1 MMNSKSFNIFFKSAK
16 WKWMQSLFTILL
28 FVIMVSI
35 GTKIDFDNH
44 GNLTSIAPN
53 LFTNY
58 PGFKDMIPKIYFG
71 IIGILFNKL
80 KPSIQNL
87 TDNEKWKASQRQ
99 LQRSGL
105 LKKDTKV
112 RISFAYLF
120 RIKVAGKYL
129 LVPNSRTGKFQPV
142 GGAYKFED
150 EERKYLDDEFAAEDD
165 DCIPVNETTRNDYRL
180 NIKNKYLRDFVKRFN
195 DTKSRENITDLSRE
209 FTEELIKTDILDKNI
224 FGEIKYRYI
233 GRHMTEIIRT
243 SFKPYELLLADIVEL
258 ELSKEQEKYL
268 KKKVNTKSNKY
279 IFANSSQIKSQ
290 GMKFGTENL
299 QDNIANHTW
308 KILTENTDKL
318 IKKKDKPEFFVN
330 L

>member
-1 MMNSKSFNIFFKSAK
+1 MNSKPFNNFSKSAK

-28 FVIMVSI
+28 FFIMAFI
-35 GTKIDFDNH
+35 GTKIDFDNYT
-44 GNLTSIAPN
+44 NLTSIAPK

-58 PGFKDMIPKIYFG
+58 PGFKEMIPKIYFG
-71 IIGILFNKL
+71 IIGILLSKL
-80 KPSIQNL
+80 WPSIQNL
-87 TDNEKWKASQRQ
+87 TDNEEWKASQRQ

-105 LKKDTKV
+105 LKNDTKV

-120 RIKVAGKYL
+120 RIKVDGKYL

-142 GGAYKFED
+142 GGTYKFKD

-209 FTEELIKTDILDKNI
+209 FKEELIKTDILDKII
-224 FGEIKYRYI
+224 FQEIKYRYI

-258 ELSKEQEKYL
+258 ELSKKQEEYL
-268 KKKVNTKSNKY
+268 KKLSINKSDKY
-279 IFANSSQIKSQ
+279 IFADSLQIKSQ
-290 GMKFGTENL
+290 GMKVGTENL

-308 KILTENTDKL
+308 KILTGNTDKL
-318 IKKKDKPEFFVN
+318 IQKKDKLEFFVN

>member
-1 MMNSKSFNIFFKSAK
+1 MNSKSFSKFFKSAK
-16 WKWMQSLFTILL
+16 WKCIYSLFIILL
-28 FVIMVSI
+28 FIIMFYI

-44 GNLTSIAPN
+44 SNLTSIAPK
-53 LFTNY
+53 LLTNY
-58 PGFKDMIPKIYFG
+58 PGLKEMIPKIYFG
-71 IIGILFNKL
+71 IIGILLSKL
-80 KPSIQNL
+80 RPSIQNL
-87 TDNEKWKASQRQ
+87 TDNEEWKASQRQ

-120 RIKVAGKYL
+120 RIKVDGKYL

-180 NIKNKYLRDFVKRFN
+180 NIKNKYLRDFIKRFN
-195 DTKSRENITDLSRE
+195 DTRSREYITDLSRE
-209 FTEELIKTDILDKNI
+209 FKEELIRTDILDKTI
-224 FGEIKYRYI
+224 FEEIKYRYI

-258 ELSKEQEKYL
+258 ELSKEQEEYL
-268 KKKVNTKSNKY
+268 KKISINKSDKY
-279 IFANSSQIKSQ
+279 IFANSLQIKSQ
-290 GMKFGTENL
+290 GMEIGTENL

-318 IKKKDKPEFFVN
+318 IKKRDNQEFFIN

>member
-1 MMNSKSFNIFFKSAK
+1 MNSKSFSKFFKSAK
-16 WKWMQSLFTILL
+16 WNRIKSVATILL
-28 FVIMVSI
+28 FVIMVYF
-35 GTKIDFDNH
+35 GAKMDFYNQE
-44 GNLTSIAPN
+44 NLIAITPG
-53 LFTNY
+53 LFMNY
-58 PGFKDMIPKIYFG
+58 PGLKEMIPKAFFG
-71 IIGILFNKL
+71 IIGILFTKL
-80 KPSIQNL
+80 WPSIQNL
-87 TDNEKWKASQRQ
+87 QDNEEWKVSQRQ

-105 LKKDTKV
+105 LKKDTKI

-120 RIKVAGKYL
+120 RIKVDGKYL
-129 LVPNSRTGKFQPV
+129 LVPNARTGKFQPV

-165 DCIPVNETTRNDYRL
+165 DCILVNETTRNDYRL
-180 NIKNKYLRDFVKRFN
+180 NIKNKYLRDFIKRFN

-209 FTEELIKTDILDKNI
+209 FKEELIKTDILDKII
-224 FGEIKYRYI
+224 FEEIKYRYI

-258 ELSKEQEKYL
+258 ELSKKQEEYL
-268 KKKVNTKSNKY
+268 KKMSINKSDKY
-279 IFANSSQIKSQ
+279 IFANSLQIKSQ
-290 GMKFGTENL
+290 GMEIGTENL

-318 IKKKDKPEFFVN
+318 IKKRDNQEFFVN